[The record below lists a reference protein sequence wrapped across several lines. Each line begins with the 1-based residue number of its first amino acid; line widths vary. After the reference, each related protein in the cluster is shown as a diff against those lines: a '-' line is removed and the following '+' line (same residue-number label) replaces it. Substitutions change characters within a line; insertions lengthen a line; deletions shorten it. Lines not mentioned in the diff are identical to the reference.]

1 MPRSPSAEAF
11 KVVRANLDCSR
22 RNQGARVIM
31 VTSPRS
37 GEGKTT
43 VASNLAIC
51 LAQVGRRVLLVDADL
66 RRPMQHEIHGLRR
79 ECGLLQIL
87 RDVSSVDR
95 VVQATPVKNLEVVTS
110 GPDVPNP
117 AELLSAPFLREFLDR
132 VREGYDTVII
142 DAPPLLAV
150 ADPAIIGALVDAV
163 LLVVR
168 VATTKRDDA
177 ARAVE
182 LLKGL
187 GTPVLGGLI
196 NGVGP
201 EPDPGA
207 WVRSERDERKPDRYV
222 REIRID
228 SQLIFVPRADYGPS
242 PGVVARPLGPTA
254 DVLEDPS

>member
-1 MPRSPSAEAF
+1 
-11 KVVRANLDCSR
+11 
-22 RNQGARVIM
+22 
-31 VTSPRS
+31 
-37 GEGKTT
+37 
-43 VASNLAIC
+43 
-51 LAQVGRRVLLVDADL
+51 
-66 RRPMQHEIHGLRR
+66 MQHEIHGLRR
-79 ECGLLQIL
+79 ECGLVQVL

-117 AELLSAPFLREFLDR
+117 SELLSAPFLREFLDR
-132 VREGYDTVII
+132 VREDYDTVII

-182 LLKGL
+182 ILKGL

-196 NGVGP
+196 NGIGP
-201 EPDPGA
+201 EPDPRA
-207 WVRSERDERKPDRYV
+207 WIRYERDERKPDRSF

-242 PGVVARPLGPTA
+242 PGVVARPLGPAA

>member
-1 MPRSPSAEAF
+1 M
-11 KVVRANLDCSR
+11 
-22 RNQGARVIM
+22 IM

-79 ECGLLQIL
+79 ECGLVQIL
-87 RDVSSVDR
+87 SDVSSVDR

-132 VREGYDTVII
+132 VREDYDTIII

-150 ADPAIIGALVDAV
+150 ADPAIIGALVDAI

-177 ARAVE
+177 ARAVD

-196 NGVGP
+196 NGIGP
-201 EPDPGA
+201 EPDPRA
-207 WVRSERDERKPDRYV
+207 WIRYERDERKPDRSF

-228 SQLIFVPRADYGPS
+228 SQLIFVPRADYPS
-242 PGVVARPLGPTA
+242 SADLVVPPLLPPPGE
-254 DVLEDPS
+254 LEDAS